1 MKTFSDFILEAR
13 GESAEQI
20 AKMRREAQAAMRAG
34 NMDRY
39 TELAQEI
46 KELQSAE
53 KIERERTQ
61 GQPAHKSTQKTP
73 GGGRPQ
79 KPRDVI
85 TSGKTTKGSL
95 PDVPSSGDD
104 PQARGGRR
112 VAGRYGNPAGTTGSG
127 GTLRSRTGGVLGAG

>member
-13 GESAEQI
+13 GSSDEKLIQTRGKIELLRTQMSSTNDPTKKEELKKQI
-20 AKMRREAQAAMRAG
+20 RK
-34 NMDRY
+34 
-39 TELAQEI
+39 
-46 KELQSAE
+46 LQSLL
-53 KIERERTQ
+53 
-61 GQPAHKSTQKTP
+61 PTP
-73 GGGRPQ
+73 GKGRPQ

-127 GTLRSRTGGVLGAG
+127 GTLRSRTGDILGAG